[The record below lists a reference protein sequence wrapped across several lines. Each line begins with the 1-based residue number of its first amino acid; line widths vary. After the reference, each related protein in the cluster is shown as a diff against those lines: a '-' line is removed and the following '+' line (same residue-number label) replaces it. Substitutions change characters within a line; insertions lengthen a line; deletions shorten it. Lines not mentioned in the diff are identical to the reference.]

1 MIHNCSPLRARSLVG
16 AFACFLAALTSQP
29 LQAQQASE
37 PTLAFAV
44 LGDGEPKPLA
54 EFPGLSAAVDHVDTL
69 SKKLDLDFV
78 AGVGDIPHKGTLVQ
92 YEAAT
97 KVLKKLN
104 LPFYTIMGNEEHGA
118 SVDRYL
124 EYFAQWNE
132 GKTDLLDT
140 KYVLEFDEVALVFAS
155 ADHGRDFNDSGIAW
169 ILDRMEEL
177 RDKPVLLFVHGAQ
190 LGVYP
195 ERADKGITHPGF
207 AKVVARKNLAA
218 VISGDLHM
226 DMDRV
231 KHSKQIG
238 RVHYLHIP
246 ALERTKIP
254 DETNHT
260 PMFRVFT
267 IHADHTVSVDT
278 YEVGVA
284 EPLERHACR
293 FSLPTL

>member
-1 MIHNCSPLRARSLVG
+1 MKQLYRSITK
-16 AFACFLAALTSQP
+16 LAAKSAFFFFAAASVFGHSAQAEGDP
-29 LQAQQASE
+29 L
-37 PTLAFAV
+37 LAFAI

-54 EFPGLSAAVDHVDTL
+54 EFPGLSAAVNHVNALAREQPL
-69 SKKLDLDFV
+69 SFV
-78 AGVGDIPHKGTLVQ
+78 AGVGDIPHKGTVIQ

-97 KVLKKLN
+97 EVLKKLT

-124 EYFAQWNE
+124 EYFAQWNA

-140 KYVLEFDEVALVFAS
+140 KYVLEFDEVALIFAS
-155 ADHGRDFNDSGIAW
+155 ADHGRDFTDSGIAW
-169 ILDRMEEL
+169 ILDRMEAL
-177 RDKPVLLFVHGAQ
+177 SDKPVLLFVHGAQ

-207 AKVVARKNLAA
+207 AEVVAQKNLAA

-231 KHSKQIG
+231 DHSKQIG
-238 RVHYLHIP
+238 HVHYLHIP

-260 PMFRVFT
+260 AMFRTMT
-267 IHADHTVSVDT
+267 IGQDRMVEVAT
-278 YEVGVA
+278 YEVGVH
-284 EPLERHACR
+284 EPLERHAYR
-293 FSLPTL
+293 FPLPTL

>member
-1 MIHNCSPLRARSLVG
+1 M
-16 AFACFLAALTSQP
+16 
-29 LQAQQASE
+29 QAQSTPE
-37 PTLAFAV
+37 PILAFAV

-54 EFPGLSAAVDHVDTL
+54 EFPGMSAAVDQVNTL
-69 SKKLDLDFV
+69 SPGLKLDFV
-78 AGVGDIPHKGTLVQ
+78 AGVGDIPHKGTLIQ
-92 YEAAT
+92 YRAAT
-97 KVLKKLN
+97 KVLKKLS

-124 EYFAQWNE
+124 EYFAQWNQ

-140 KYVLEFDEVALVFAS
+140 KYVLEFDKVALVFAS

-169 ILDRMEEL
+169 ILDRMEDL
-177 RDKPVLLFVHGAQ
+177 RDKPVLLFVHAAQ
-190 LGVYP
+190 VGVYP

-207 AKVVARKNLAA
+207 AEVMARENLAA

-238 RVHYLHIP
+238 QVHYLHIP

-254 DETNHT
+254 DETKHT

-267 IHADHTVSVDT
+267 VHADRTVSVDT
-278 YEVGVA
+278 YEVGVE
-284 EPLERHACR
+284 EPLERHAYR

>member
-1 MIHNCSPLRARSLVG
+1 M
-16 AFACFLAALTSQP
+16 
-29 LQAQQASE
+29 QAQQASE
-37 PTLAFAV
+37 ATLAFAV

-54 EFPGLSAAVDHVDTL
+54 EFPGLSSAVDQVNAL
-69 SKKLDLDFV
+69 AKELNLDFV

-97 KVLKKLN
+97 KVLKKLT

-132 GKTDLLDT
+132 GKTDLIDT

-169 ILDRMEEL
+169 ILDRMEDLSE
-177 RDKPVLLFVHGAQ
+177 KPVLLFVHGAQ
-190 LGVYP
+190 TGIYP
-195 ERADKGITHPGF
+195 VKKAGKGITHPGF
-207 AKVVARKNLAA
+207 AKVVARKNLTAI
-218 VISGDLHM
+218 ISGDLHM

-231 KHSKQIG
+231 EHSKQIG

-246 ALERTKIP
+246 ALERTKVP
-254 DETNHT
+254 DKTNHT
-260 PMFRVFT
+260 PMFRIFT
-267 IHADHTVSVDT
+267 VHANRTVSVDT
-278 YEVGVA
+278 YEVGMK
-284 EPLERHACR
+284 EPLERHAYQ
-293 FSLPTL
+293 FMLPKL

>member
-1 MIHNCSPLRARSLVG
+1 MRNFSRGLSVLAGFALLSLS
-16 AFACFLAALTSQP
+16 A
-29 LQAQQASE
+29 QAESE
-37 PTLAFAV
+37 PTLTFAL

-54 EFPGLSAAVDHVDTL
+54 EFPHTQAAVDQVNAMAASHHF
-69 SKKLDLDFV
+69 DFV
-78 AGVGDIPHKGTLVQ
+78 AGIGDIPHKGTKIQ

-97 KVLKKLN
+97 AVLTQLT

-124 EYFAQWNE
+124 EYFAQWNA
-132 GKTDLLDT
+132 GKTDILDT
-140 KYVLEFDEVALVFAS
+140 KYVLEFDQVALIFAS

-177 RDKPVLLFVHGAQ
+177 SDKPVFLFVHGAQ
-190 LGVYP
+190 AGVYP

-207 AKVVARKNLAA
+207 AKVVAQENLTA

-231 KHSKQIG
+231 NHSKKIG
-238 RVHYLHIP
+238 HVHYLHIP

-260 PMFRVFT
+260 AMFRVFT
-267 IHADHTVSVDT
+267 IDSDRSVLVDT
-278 YEVGVA
+278 YEVGVDQ
-284 EPLERHACR
+284 PLDRHAYR
-293 FSLPTL
+293 FKLPTL